1 MTPSA
6 TAAAKRRQELYDS
19 LITEGNVRSLLG
31 GRTFDQYLTHLA
43 TLTPTPEPEHHNTH
57 PAIPGL

>member
-6 TAAAKRRQELYDS
+6 AHKLYDS
-19 LITEGNVRSLLG
+19 LIQEADMRSLLG
-31 GRTFDQYLTHLA
+31 GRTFDQYLAHLA
-43 TLTPTPEPEHHNTH
+43 TLTPTPEPEPQAPQ

>member
-6 TAAAKRRQELYDS
+6 AHQLYDS
-19 LITEGNVRSLLG
+19 LIKEADVRSLLG
-31 GRTFDQYLTHLA
+31 GRTFDQYLAHLA
-43 TLTPTPEPEHHNTH
+43 TLTPTPEPEPATPQ

>member
-6 TAAAKRRQELYDS
+6 AQQLYDS
-19 LITEGNVRSLLG
+19 LIQEANVRSLLG
-31 GRTFDQYLTHLA
+31 GRTFDQYLAHLA
-43 TLTPTPEPEHHNTH
+43 TLTPTPEPEPAIPQ

>member
-6 TAAAKRRQELYDS
+6 AQQLYDS
-19 LITEGNVRSLLG
+19 LIQEEHVRALLG
-31 GRTFDQYLTHLA
+31 GRTFDQYLAHLA
-43 TLTPTPEPEHHNTH
+43 SLTPIPEPEQTPPQ

>member
-6 TAAAKRRQELYDS
+6 AQQLYDS
-19 LITEGNVRSLLG
+19 LIKEADVRSLLG

-43 TLTPTPEPEHHNTH
+43 TLTPTPEPEPEPATPQ

>member
-6 TAAAKRRQELYDS
+6 AQKLYDS
-19 LITEGNVRSLLG
+19 LITEENVRSLLG

-43 TLTPTPEPEHHNTH
+43 TFTPIPEPERHIPN

>member
-31 GRTFDQYLTHLA
+31 GRNFDQYLTHLA
-43 TLTPTPEPEHHNTH
+43 TLTPTPEPERQTPQ
-57 PAIPGL
+57 PAIPGF

>member
-6 TAAAKRRQELYDS
+6 AQQLYDS
-19 LITEGNVRSLLG
+19 LIKEADVRSLLG

-43 TLTPTPEPEHHNTH
+43 TLTPTPEPEPQAPQ

>member
-6 TAAAKRRQELYDS
+6 AQQLYDS
-19 LITEGNVRSLLG
+19 LIQEANVRALLG
-31 GRTFDQYLTHLA
+31 GRTFDQYLAHLA
-43 TLTPTPEPEHHNTH
+43 TLTPTPEPEPAAPQ